1 MKKLVG
7 LALVMGVSLGGAAV
21 AAPAHPEATH
31 VAAAHPIATAD
42 RASQAAEALS
52 HGDNLEALAR
62 ADEALRSDPKSGWAH
77 YNRAAALAGL
87 KRVDEALA
95 AYDQAVANFAANDAR
110 GRSLALW
117 GKAHVLYRTGR
128 CDEAAQAFGDYAK
141 LVGTSDP
148 QSTTMASERA
158 SSCHPAKGGAQTAA
172 VAATPSAK
180 SAADEAVVIP
190 KTEEKSSLPSL
201 AKP

>member
-7 LALVMGVSLGGAAV
+7 LALMMSVAMGGAAV
-21 AAPAHPEATH
+21 AAPAHPEATP
-31 VAAAHPIATAD
+31 VAAAHPSATVD
-42 RASQAAEALS
+42 HASQAAEALS
-52 HGDNLEALAR
+52 RGDNLEALSR
-62 ADEALRSDPKSGWAH
+62 ADEALRSDPKSGWGH
-77 YNRAAALAGL
+77 YNRAAALAAL
-87 KRVDEALA
+87 KRTDEALA
-95 AYDQAVANFAANDAR
+95 AYDQAAAHFAANDTR

-117 GKAHVLYRTGR
+117 GKAHVLYRSGR
-128 CDEAAQAFGDYAK
+128 CDEAARAFGDYAK

-148 QSTTMASERA
+148 QSTNLASERA
-158 SSCHPAKGGAQTAA
+158 SSCHPAKNGAETAA